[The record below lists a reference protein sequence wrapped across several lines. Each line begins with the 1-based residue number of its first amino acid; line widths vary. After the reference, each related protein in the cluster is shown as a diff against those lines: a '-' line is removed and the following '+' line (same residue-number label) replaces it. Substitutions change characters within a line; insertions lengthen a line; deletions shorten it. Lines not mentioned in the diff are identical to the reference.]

1 MPMLANEAA
10 WCMRVLEQIEAV
22 GIDLEYAIRAWC
34 VLERCYLP
42 DVPHGDVRVVKLIP
56 LLVKLKEAAVN
67 IVLKKEIEPAL
78 QIINTVEQLNGLLA
92 LCQARGTYPHST
104 PPLCPS
110 SPHHAPPRPCHAA
123 RRRRSRRPSTRT
135 RGRSTT

>member
-67 IVLKKEIEPAL
+67 IVLKKEIEPAHL
-78 QIINTVEQLNGLLA
+78 
-92 LCQARGTYPHST
+92 
-104 PPLCPS
+104 
-110 SPHHAPPRPCHAA
+110 
-123 RRRRSRRPSTRT
+123 
-135 RGRSTT
+135 

>member
-1 MPMLANEAA
+1 MLANEAA

-92 LCQARGTYPHST
+92 LCQARVT
-104 PPLCPS
+104 
-110 SPHHAPPRPCHAA
+110 
-123 RRRRSRRPSTRT
+123 
-135 RGRSTT
+135 

>member
-92 LCQARGTYPHST
+92 LCQARVTYPHTST
-104 PPLCPS
+104 LPLTPSSHPS
-110 SPHHAPPRPCHAA
+110 SPSATTA